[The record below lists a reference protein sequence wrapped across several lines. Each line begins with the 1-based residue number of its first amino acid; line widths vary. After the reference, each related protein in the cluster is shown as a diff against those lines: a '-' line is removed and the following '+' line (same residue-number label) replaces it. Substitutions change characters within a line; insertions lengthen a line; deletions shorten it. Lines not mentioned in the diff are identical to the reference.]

1 MVMIACYRW
10 SVMWVSAMVLTLLS
24 ISPSFGFD
32 PFWSPVLTDWGL
44 SASGLHLSVLR
55 FAPERG
61 LQLATVTAL
70 DHRGKGLQFGLGYD
84 DMVSESR
91 DALDGLN
98 LRSPFPIRSS
108 FRPLGAINGSN
119 SLSRS
124 DGRNATTFG

>member
-44 SASGLHLSVLR
+44 SASGLHLSVLS

-61 LQLATVTAL
+61 LQL
-70 DHRGKGLQFGLGYD
+70 
-84 DMVSESR
+84 VSESR

-98 LRSPFPIRSS
+98 LPLAVSDQIFVSTTRCDKRFQFTLEIRW
-108 FRPLGAINGSN
+108 
-119 SLSRS
+119 
-124 DGRNATTFG
+124 

>member
-44 SASGLHLSVLR
+44 SASGLHLSVLS

-91 DALDGLN
+91 VALDRLN
-98 LRSPFPIRSS
+98 LPLAVSDQIFVSTTRCDKRFQFTLEIRW
-108 FRPLGAINGSN
+108 
-119 SLSRS
+119 
-124 DGRNATTFG
+124 

>member
-1 MVMIACYRW
+1 
-10 SVMWVSAMVLTLLS
+10 VLS
-24 ISPSFGFD
+24 
-32 PFWSPVLTDWGL
+32 
-44 SASGLHLSVLR
+44 

-98 LRSPFPIRSS
+98 LPLAVSDQIFVSTTRCDKRFQFTLEIRW
-108 FRPLGAINGSN
+108 
-119 SLSRS
+119 
-124 DGRNATTFG
+124 